1 MSVLNFWK
9 KIKRIRTSLILSL
22 LHLSTKTLMATLILL
37 EHLYSRINSPYPLC
51 LYFVHEENRR
61 EGNIHPSMQ
70 LSPWGVVLK
79 KLPQDNCIKEPPQ
92 RIKSLSL
99 LLICSF
105 PVNLKQKEKLTA
117 AVLLTAS
124 LRTVGQLRDHYIY
137 HENFLSLK
145 ITQFFMRSCS
155 FWAKF
160 AHSFQCRPREPK
172 TSGQIRQRLEVSLL
186 SLRTINAYLL
196 TLMYHNAQDIYFF
209 VITSYFP
216 NSDCERDL
224 LLNH

>member
-1 MSVLNFWK
+1 
-9 KIKRIRTSLILSL
+9 
-22 LHLSTKTLMATLILL
+22 MATLILL
-37 EHLYSRINSPYPLC
+37 QHLYSRINSPYPLC

-70 LSPWGVVLK
+70 LSPRGVVLK

-145 ITQFFMRSCS
+145 ITQFFYEIMQ
-155 FWAKF
+155 FL
-160 AHSFQCRPREPK
+160 
-172 TSGQIRQRLEVSLL
+172 GQICPQFSV
-186 SLRTINAYLL
+186 
-196 TLMYHNAQDIYFF
+196 
-209 VITSYFP
+209 
-216 NSDCERDL
+216 
-224 LLNH
+224 